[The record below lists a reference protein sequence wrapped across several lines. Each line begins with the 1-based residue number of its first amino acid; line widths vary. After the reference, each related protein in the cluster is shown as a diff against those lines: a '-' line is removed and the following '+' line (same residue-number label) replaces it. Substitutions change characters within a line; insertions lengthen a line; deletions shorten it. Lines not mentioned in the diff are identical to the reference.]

1 MNGVEDKVSAVLT
14 QKIVLKNQKF
24 YYLPYQPPKVMKHL
38 LSISD
43 FSREELLKIID
54 TSVNLKSERYKD
66 VVTDYLKNKSLAMA
80 FELPSTRTRVS
91 FEVAMTD
98 LGGHALCLNWG
109 ELQLSRGETIKDT
122 ARTLSRYVH
131 AVMLRVK
138 KHSTLEEFA
147 SYSSVPVINGL
158 SNIEHPCQ
166 IISDL
171 LTILEYKGRLEN
183 VHIAW
188 VGDGNNVCNSFLLA
202 SAMTGMKMT
211 VSTPQGFEPDEVFIK
226 KAKEMGGDIKLERDP
241 FKAVKDADAI
251 YTDVWVSM
259 GMDNE
264 RDTRLRAF
272 SKYQVNEDLV
282 SSAKDEVIVL
292 HCLPAHRGEEITDG
306 VIEGSGSVIFEQAEN
321 RLHAQKAILLQLLIE
336 E

>member
-1 MNGVEDKVSAVLT
+1 
-14 QKIVLKNQKF
+14 
-24 YYLPYQPPKVMKHL
+24 MKHL

-43 FSREELLKIID
+43 FSREELLKVID
-54 TSVNLKSERYKD
+54 TAVNLKSERYKD
-66 VVTDYLKNKSLAMA
+66 VVTDYLKNRSLAMA

-98 LGGHALCLNWG
+98 LGGHSLCLNWD

-131 AVMLRVK
+131 AVMLRVRD
-138 KHSTLEEFA
+138 HSTLEEFA

-166 IISDL
+166 VVSDL
-171 LTILEYKGRLEN
+171 ITILEYKGRLEN
-183 VHIAW
+183 VHIVW
-188 VGDGNNVCNSFLLA
+188 VGDGNNVCNSLLLA
-202 SAMTGMKMT
+202 SAMAGMKMT
-211 VSTPQGFEPDEVFIK
+211 VSTPPGYEPSDMFLK
-226 KAKEMGGDIKLERDP
+226 MARDMGGDITVEGDP

-251 YTDVWVSM
+251 YTDVWISM
-259 GMDNE
+259 GMEEE
-264 RDTRLRAF
+264 REARLKAF
-272 SKYQVNEDLV
+272 AKYQVNEDLV
-282 SSAKDEVIVL
+282 SAAKDDVIIL

-306 VIEGSGSVIFEQAEN
+306 VIEGSESVIFEQAEN
-321 RLHAQKAILLQLLIE
+321 RLHAQKSILLQLLVE